1 MNAIFRIL
9 NDYSF
14 TRLVFFLTKIIYFS
28 YRLNNRKIHSCPE
41 SIDVLSVSLFTP
53 DSTKKQDPAFEYDFI
68 VNMIRIRG
76 ILENA

>member
-28 YRLNNRKIHSCPE
+28 YQLNNRKIHSCPE
-41 SIDVLSVSLFTP
+41 SIDVLARESYLF
-53 DSTKKQDPAFEYDFI
+53 
-68 VNMIRIRG
+68 
-76 ILENA
+76 ILPSAIDKLLHIYIL